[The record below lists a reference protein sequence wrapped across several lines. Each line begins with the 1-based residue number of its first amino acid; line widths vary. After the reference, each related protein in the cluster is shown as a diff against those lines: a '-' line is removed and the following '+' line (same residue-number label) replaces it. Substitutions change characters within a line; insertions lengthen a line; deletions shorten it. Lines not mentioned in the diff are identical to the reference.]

1 VGQTGATSAKEL
13 LFVLLDM
20 YVLCFAQPS
29 AAALM
34 FIYDVC
40 TFTDVQSL
48 LET

>member
-1 VGQTGATSAKEL
+1 VGSAKEL

-20 YVLCFAQPS
+20 YALCFAQPS

-40 TFTDVQSL
+40 KFTDAKAFWKPSKTL
-48 LET
+48 